1 MTDHVR
7 RRLPVVPLYRFS
19 LTKLRRLS
27 RIKLDRFALRSCSR
41 ESNREIP
48 SKQKFIYVISR
59 CSKFL
64 RGFQFLLFI
73 LSLLLVLFFCS
84 LNSRSLFFHSC
95 SSVFVLLVDPL
106 AAETVRDLLFS
117 SISSVDWMVVCSLL
131 VGLLDWMILRFGRY
145 LVDGRQFIASET
157 STLDI
162 ITMIQFLDHKP
173 WY

>member
-73 LSLLLVLFFCS
+73 LSLLLVLFFFS

-95 SSVFVLLVDPL
+95 SL